1 MTTMLH
7 RFAKLVVACT
17 VLLILAG
24 SLVTSHDAG
33 LSVPD
38 WPTSYGWNMFTFP
51 PSMWVANIF
60 YEHGHRLIASTVGF
74 LTIILATW
82 LWLADARPWLK
93 WFGAA
98 ALGAIIAQ
106 GVLGGLTVL
115 FFLPAAV
122 STAHAALAEIF
133 LCMTVAIALFT
144 SPRWMEGY
152 GTAEAAPYG
161 AEPDDAALD
170 DAVPYSAENPLA
182 VSLSNHEANRS
193 SFDRPVPG
201 KRLILRQAQ
210 DEPRVEG
217 LRTSECIDDVT
228 LRRLATA
235 TTALIFLQI
244 LIGAAMRHTGAGLAI
259 PDFPWMFGHVVPDHW
274 NGRIAVH
281 FTHRAGALI
290 VTLGIGILSAY
301 VWSHH
306 RGRRELAQP
315 AALIVALVV
324 IQVTLGALTVLTR
337 RDIWI
342 NSLHVVCGALVLTTS
357 LVLTLRSWRA
367 RFAPAEVRLEADTT
381 DITVRR
387 KERVKK
393 PRTTRKTRNP
403 KREFLGFFR
412 GLCEFCVQRVRLQAD
427 RRGRA

>member
-1 MTTMLH
+1 MDHLSYAMSHQPSAISHQPSAISHQPSAMTTMLH

-60 YEHGHRLIASTVGF
+60 WEHGHRLIASTVGF

-82 LWLADARPWLK
+82 LWLADARPWLR

-133 LCMTVAIALFT
+133 LCMTVA
-144 SPRWMEGY
+144 
-152 GTAEAAPYG
+152 
-161 AEPDDAALD
+161 
-170 DAVPYSAENPLA
+170 
-182 VSLSNHEANRS
+182 
-193 SFDRPVPG
+193 
-201 KRLILRQAQ
+201 
-210 DEPRVEG
+210 
-217 LRTSECIDDVT
+217 
-228 LRRLATA
+228 
-235 TTALIFLQI
+235 TALIFLQI

-357 LVLTLRSWRA
+357 LVLTLRTWRA
-367 RFAPAEVRLEADTT
+367 RFAPAEVRL
-381 DITVRR
+381 
-387 KERVKK
+387 K
-393 PRTTRKTRNP
+393 PDATETRD
-403 KREFLGFFR
+403 F
-412 GLCEFCVQRVRLQAD
+412 
-427 RRGRA
+427 